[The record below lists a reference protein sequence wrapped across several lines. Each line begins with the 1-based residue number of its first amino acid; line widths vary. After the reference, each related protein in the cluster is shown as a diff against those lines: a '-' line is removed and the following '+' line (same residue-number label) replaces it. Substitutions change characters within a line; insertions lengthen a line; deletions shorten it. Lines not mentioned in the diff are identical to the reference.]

1 MAEIAELV
9 FSQNS
14 ASRVLICFAYLDQP
28 FMRTKYINFVFLTVF
43 FFLLQICFL
52 FDTYF
57 DTTAMTGNMQLFS
70 SAQRKIQ
77 LLSRDISIQTD

>member
-1 MAEIAELV
+1 MAQIAELV

-14 ASRVLICFAYLDQP
+14 ASRVLICFEYLDQP
-28 FMRTKYINFVFLTVF
+28 FMRTKHINFVFLTV

-57 DTTAMTGNMQLFS
+57 DTTAMTQNMQLFS

>member
-1 MAEIAELV
+1 MAQIAELV

-14 ASRVLICFAYLDQP
+14 ASRVLICFEYLDQP
-28 FMRTKYINFVFLTVF
+28 FMRTKHINFVFLTVF
-43 FFLLQICFL
+43 FYFKFVFCL
-52 FDTYF
+52 TYF
-57 DTTAMTGNMQLFS
+57 DTTAMTQNMQLFS